1 MPLAAAWTRSSGI
14 GTDHFGDSMASR
26 RIAGNFN
33 QGWGVAAF
41 ITLLAAAGFFIA
53 FTIYS
58 NTYHH
63 PTDPTAPTTQ
73 GAESH

>member
-1 MPLAAAWTRSSGI
+1 
-14 GTDHFGDSMASR
+14 MASR